1 MIQKHAISGQPHRD
15 KRKHEQEEWK
25 EYNWKKKKK
34 QEHDE
39 DNNHY
44 KIKENRYEVECEG
57 IITIKQEENTK
68 EEIIR
73 EITKSTLKREE
84 RTLLKE
90 LEKTEPLKCTRD
102 KLLTLLPLITKNE
115 DTETETESEKE
126 EEKITCGN
134 CKMTL
139 KNKK

>member
-1 MIQKHAISGQPHRD
+1 M
-15 KRKHEQEEWK
+15 
-25 EYNWKKKKK
+25 
-34 QEHDE
+34 
-39 DNNHY
+39 
-44 KIKENRYEVECEG
+44 ECEG
-57 IITIKQEENTK
+57 IIAIKQEENTK

-84 RTLLKE
+84 ERKLLKE
-90 LEKTEPLKCTRD
+90 LEKTEPLKCTKD
-102 KLLTLLPLITKNE
+102 KLLKLLPLITKNE

-139 KNKK
+139 NNKK